1 MHTLP
6 DNMVDLLRAR
16 AADHADAPAFTFL
29 RDGDHDEVTWTFAE
43 LDRRARAIAVAL
55 SRRVEPGQ
63 RVLLLYPQGLD
74 FLAALFGCMYAGVLA
89 VPLQPPGKH
98 RARAALPKLEA
109 IVADGGVAIGGTTS
123 DLVDEMRAVVGLS
136 PSLRG
141 LDWLATDGVSL
152 SLADGWVAPPIRP
165 SDLAYLQYTS
175 GSTSAPKG
183 VMVSHANLLYNLRT
197 FDINFGHDASSVM
210 VSWLPTF
217 HDLGLV
223 YGGFMPV
230 YGGFRGVLL
239 DPLHFLR
246 RPMRWIEAIA
256 RFHGT
261 HAPAPNFAFELAA
274 TRSTPEERAAVD
286 LSRWRVALNGAEPIR
301 YDTEA
306 RFVEA
311 FAASGVTW
319 RTMRHAYGMSE
330 ATAVIAKEPVDSLP
344 VFLDVDGASLERHQ
358 VAIVDGGAPG
368 ARRIAGCGVCVDQ
381 TTVRIVDPDTLRTC
395 PPDGVGEIWVG
406 GPTVAQGY
414 WNQPEATTEGFRA
427 HTADTGEGPFLRT
440 GDLGFVWHDNVF
452 VTGRHKDLI
461 IVRGE
466 NHYPQ
471 DLEWDVQNAHPAIR
485 PSCVAAFALPDRA
498 TDAVGVVAEVYADK
512 VGDPEA
518 VFAAVREVLVPH
530 GLSAATVAL
539 IKPSTIDK
547 TSSGKIMRR
556 RARERLLLGE
566 HELIAR
572 WDAPAE
578 VVEPVEVD
586 VSARLAAA
594 PLFAREALL
603 VAHIASRVAAR
614 LGVDVAVVDPE
625 APLRE
630 LGLDSVGAVELAER
644 LSRDVGLELG
654 ATALWDHPTAR
665 ALARHVL
672 GAAAP
677 VSPVATGSEGPRP
690 DPDDAPAEDAT
701 DAELA
706 ALLAEELKDL

>member
-1 MHTLP
+1 MTHDTL
-6 DNMVDLLRAR
+6 VSLLRAR
-16 AADHADAPAFTFL
+16 AADRADAPAFTFL
-29 RDGDHDEVTWTFAE
+29 RDGDRDEVTWTFGQ
-43 LDRRARAIAVAL
+43 LDQRARAIAVAMR
-55 SRRVEPGQ
+55 RRVEPGE

-98 RARAALPKLEA
+98 RARSALPKLEA

-123 DLVDEMRAVVGLS
+123 ELVDEMRAVVGLS

-152 SLADGWVAPPIRP
+152 SLADDWSPPEIGP
-165 SDLAYLQYTS
+165 DSLAYLQYTS

-183 VMVSHANLLYNLRT
+183 VMVSHANLLYNLHT
-197 FDINFGHDASSVM
+197 FDLDFGHDASSVM

-261 HAPAPNFAFELAA
+261 HAPAPNFAFELAV
-274 TRSTPEERAAVD
+274 TRSTPEERAALD

-311 FAASGVTW
+311 FGPSGVTW
-319 RTMRHAYGMSE
+319 RTIRHAYGMSE
-330 ATAVIAKEPVDSLP
+330 STAVIAKEPVDTLP
-344 VFLDVDGASLERHQ
+344 VFLDVDSAALERHE
-358 VAIVDGGAPG
+358 VVLVDADSPG
-368 ARRIAGCGVCVDQ
+368 ARRLAGCGVCVAQ
-381 TTVRIVDPDTLRTC
+381 TTVAIVDPDTRRTC
-395 PPDGVGEIWVG
+395 PSDGVGEIWVG

-414 WNQPEATTEGFRA
+414 WHQPDATVETFQAR
-427 HTADTGEGPFLRT
+427 TSDTDAGPYLRT
-440 GDLGFVWHDNVF
+440 GDLGFVWNGNVF

-471 DLEWDVQNAHPAIR
+471 DLEWDVQNAHPSIR
-485 PSCVAAFALPDRA
+485 PSCVAAFSLEQRA
-498 TDAVGVVAEVYADK
+498 TDAVGVVAEVYVDK
-512 VGDPEA
+512 VGDADA
-518 VFAAVREVLVPH
+518 VFAAVREALVPH
-530 GLSAATVAL
+530 GLSAATIAL

-556 RARERLLLGE
+556 RTRERLLLGE
-566 HELIAR
+566 HELVAR
-572 WDAPAE
+572 WDAPEE
-578 VVEPVEVD
+578 VAPVEVD
-586 VSARLAAA
+586 LSARLAGA
-594 PLFAREALL
+594 PTIAREGLL
-603 VAHIASRVAAR
+603 VAHIAGRVAAR
-614 LGVDVAVVDPE
+614 LGVDVDAIDPD

-630 LGLDSVGAVELAER
+630 LGLDSVGAVELAEL
-644 LSRDVGLELG
+644 LSRDVGVELG

-665 ALARHVL
+665 ALARFVL
-672 GAAAP
+672 GGAPEVVVAPTPAVTAADLP
-677 VSPVATGSEGPRP
+677 V
-690 DPDDAPAEDAT
+690 DAT
-701 DAELA
+701 EAELA